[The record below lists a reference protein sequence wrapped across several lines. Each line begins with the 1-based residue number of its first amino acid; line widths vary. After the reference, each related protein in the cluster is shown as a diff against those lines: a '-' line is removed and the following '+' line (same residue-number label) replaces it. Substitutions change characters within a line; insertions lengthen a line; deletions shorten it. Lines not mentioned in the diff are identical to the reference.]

1 MKIVFLDEST
11 ITLDGDMDFSSIKAL
26 GELVCYGN
34 SSEAEAI
41 ERGGGSETVIVNK
54 VPMTKRVME
63 SLPGLKHIAVIAT
76 GYNNVDISAAKEAG
90 IRVTNVRGYAKDCVP
105 QHTFALILNLATRAW
120 EYNRDIRKGDWQKSS
135 TFTLLRYPTFELAG
149 KTIGIIGFGVIG
161 RGVARIAEA
170 MGMNLMA
177 YDVVDFEDSAYN
189 NSRSSLDEIFEQA
202 DIVTLHCPLTAEN
215 KYMINGEVFKKM
227 KSSAI
232 LINTA
237 RGPLVN
243 QTALAKA
250 LNNDEIAGAGI
261 DVLDEEP
268 PGDNPLLG
276 DVKNLIM
283 TPHSA
288 WSTREARQRLVDEV
302 AENIKAFSE
311 GRERNIIQR

>member
-11 ITLDGDMDFSSIKAL
+11 ITLDGDMDFSGIEAL
-26 GELVCYGN
+26 GELVCYAN

-41 ERGGGSETVIVNK
+41 ERAGGAETVIVNK
-54 VPMTKRVME
+54 VPMTKKVMGA
-63 SLPGLKHIAVIAT
+63 LPELKHIAVIAT
-76 GYNNVDISAAKEAG
+76 GYNNVDISAAKAAG

-105 QHTFALILNLATRAW
+105 QHTFALILNLATRSY
-120 EYNRDIRKGDWQKSS
+120 EYNCDIRKGEWQKSS
-135 TFTLLRYPTFELAG
+135 IFTLLRYPTFELAG

-161 RGVARIAEA
+161 RGVAHIAEA
-170 MGMNLMA
+170 MRMKVMA
-177 YDVVDFEDSAYN
+177 YDVMDFEDGEYKK
-189 NSRSSLDEIFEQA
+189 SRSTLDEIFEKA
-202 DIVTLHCPLTAEN
+202 DIVTLHCPLTTDN
-215 KYMINGEVFKKM
+215 KYMVGRDVFEKM

-237 RGPLVN
+237 RGPLVD
-243 QTALAKA
+243 QAALAEA
-250 LNNDEIAGAGI
+250 LNNGWIAGAGI

-288 WSTREARQRLVDEV
+288 WSTREARQRLIDEV
-302 AENIKAFSE
+302 AENIKAFLE
-311 GRERNIIQR
+311 GRGRNVIQ

>member
-1 MKIVFLDEST
+1 MKIVFLDTAT
-11 ITLDGDMDFSSIKAL
+11 INLNDDMDFSSIKAL
-26 GELVCYGN
+26 GKLICYAN
-34 SSEAEAI
+34 STEAEAI
-41 ERGGGSETVIVNK
+41 ERGDGAKTVIVNK
-54 VPMTKRVME
+54 VPMTKKVMGALE
-63 SLPGLKHIAVIAT
+63 RLKHIAVIAT
-76 GYNNVDISAAKEAG
+76 GYNNVDISATKEAG

-120 EYNRDIRKGDWQKSS
+120 EYNRDIRNGDWQKSS

-149 KTIGIIGFGVIG
+149 KTIGIIGFGAIG

-170 MGMNLMA
+170 MGMKVMA
-177 YDVVDFEDSAYN
+177 YDVAGFEDSVYS
-189 NSRSSLDEIFEQA
+189 NSRSSLDEIFEKA
-202 DIVTLHCPLTAEN
+202 DIVTLHCPLTADN
-215 KYMINGEVFKKM
+215 KYMVNGEVFKKM

-237 RGPLVN
+237 RGPLVD
-243 QTALAKA
+243 QAALAEA
-250 LNNDEIAGAGI
+250 LNRDEISGAGI
-261 DVLDEEP
+261 DVLDDEP

-311 GRERNIIQR
+311 GRERNIIQ